1 MSQETPSSP
10 GFSVLQRI
18 LAYTAA
24 TLIIVAV
31 FAYIATLIAGMFV
44 EREVLAQGFWPFLVG
59 LSYIGLPV
67 GFVFLMILLITTFA
81 KRGKERRD
89 TR

>member
-1 MSQETPSSP
+1 MSQESAPSPS
-10 GFSVLQRI
+10 FSVFQRI
-18 LAYTAA
+18 LAYTAV

-31 FAYIATLIAGMFV
+31 LSYIATLIAGMFV
-44 EREVLAQGFWPFLVG
+44 ERQVLAEGFWPFLVG

-67 GFVFLMILLITTFA
+67 GFVFLMLLLAITFA
-81 KRGKERRD
+81 KRGKERSD